1 SWMGGWSWGPRLVIP
16 GVAVLLVALGPWIGE
31 HATRMRI
38 AAVLFAIGFLLSL
51 PGVLAPAGT
60 QLLRPDPQ
68 ADGPQIVRQVR
79 ELPELTR
86 NSLDAADDPKA
97 RNGDYRR
104 YLAPW
109 QAGVVRQLGGAGIPL
124 ALLGTIVL
132 LGALWWVA
140 RPLSAQL
147 RGT

>member
-1 SWMGGWSWGPRLVIP
+1 MGGWSWGPRLVLP
-16 GVAVLLVALGPWIGE
+16 GVVVLLVALGPWIGE
-31 HATRMRI
+31 HATRIRI
-38 AAVLFAIGFLLSL
+38 ACALFALGFLISL

-86 NSLDAADDPKA
+86 NSLDAADDPQA

-132 LGALWWVA
+132 LWALWWVA
-140 RPLSAQL
+140 RPLPAQL
-147 RGT
+147 RRT